1 MGFLEDLLGCSA
13 ICIISDSYHI
23 VSILKCMCSQNK
35 VIHSFIRLLLI
46 ARGQASVVA
55 LLLAR
60 GRACVIRLLLLVRGQ
75 ASVVGLLLA
84 CGRDCVIRLL
94 LLVRGQASFVG
105 LLLAYGRACVIR
117 LLLLVRGQAWCF
129 RLLIAPGWAWFDC
142 DPPGTIRSV
151 ASGWAQL
158 IELLLAGGRTWI
170 I

>member
-1 MGFLEDLLGCSA
+1 MLIYIWVVLVISPAGFLEDLLGCSA

-46 ARGQASVVA
+46 ARGQASVVG

-60 GRACVIRLLLLVRGQ
+60 GRACVIRLLLLARGQ

-84 CGRDCVIRLL
+84 CGR
-94 LLVRGQASFVG
+94 
-105 LLLAYGRACVIR
+105 ACVMR

-129 RLLIAPGWAWFDC
+129 RLLIAPGWALFNC
-142 DPPGTIRSV
+142 DPPGTILSV

-158 IELLLAGGRTWI
+158 IELLLACGRTWI